1 MVFEK
6 NDEDSLDK
14 VRNEEVLKRTG
25 TGMKLNL
32 GNKNKAD
39 EVSGTF
45 DEKRWFG
52 ESGIDR
58 KD

>member
-1 MVFEK
+1 MRIPWI
-6 NDEDSLDK
+6 DK
-14 VRNEEVLKRTG
+14 VRNEEVLKRAG
-25 TGMKLNL
+25 TGRKLILEIRTKQMRFL
-32 GNKNKAD
+32 G
-39 EVSGTF
+39 F

>member
-1 MVFEK
+1 MKRFEK
-6 NDEDSLDK
+6 SWNRQE
-14 VRNEEVLKRTG
+14 T
-25 TGMKLNL
+25 NL
-32 GNKNKAD
+32 RNKNKAD
-39 EVSGTF
+39 ETSGTF

>member
-1 MVFEK
+1 M
-6 NDEDSLDK
+6 LTRLIQI
-14 VRNEEVLKRTG
+14 RNRKCHWNRYG
-25 TGMKLNL
+25 TNL
-32 GNKNKAD
+32 RNKNKAD

-45 DEKRWFG
+45 YEKRWFG

>member
-1 MVFEK
+1 MVFET

-14 VRNEEVLKRTG
+14 VRNEEVLKRAG
-25 TGMKLNL
+25 TGMETNPR
-32 GNKNKAD
+32 NKNKAD

-45 DEKRWFG
+45 DEKRCFG
-52 ESGIDR
+52 EYGIDR